1 MHTFSFLFPF
11 FHYCVRSY
19 ILFHLKDWSN
29 FKILKHHSTTCILH
43 SYVMRSNYFIHR
55 ILHMTI
61 FNGVFVE
68 KTIVMFY
75 FFSFDMFMNCCL
87 TCSCFT
93 TFHSS
98 QSLKFRSHV
107 FDLAQNLRIMHVQ
120 FYLGQIW
127 D

>member
-1 MHTFSFLFPF
+1 M
-11 FHYCVRSY
+11 
-19 ILFHLKDWSN
+19 K
-29 FKILKHHSTTCILH
+29 
-43 SYVMRSNYFIHR
+43 SNYFIHR

-98 QSLKFRSHV
+98 QSLKFRSRV
-107 FDLAQNLRIMHVQ
+107 FDFAQNLRIMFNLILVK
-120 FYLGQIW
+120 FGIKELLGLSQRGENMNF
-127 D
+127 